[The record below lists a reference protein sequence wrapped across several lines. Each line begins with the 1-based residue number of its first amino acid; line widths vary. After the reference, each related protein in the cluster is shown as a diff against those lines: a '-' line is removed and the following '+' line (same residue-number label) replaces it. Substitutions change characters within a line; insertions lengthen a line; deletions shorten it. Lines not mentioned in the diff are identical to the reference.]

1 MAGSSGTAGLSD
13 TRGNKNVVAQIAQL
27 SWEKVKSAEK
37 MAGSERAYARKK
49 LKVGEEGG
57 LSKEEFREKF
67 GRGSFF
73 RKALGSEFGGDKVA
87 RNRGRVE
94 SFFDKDVPGGRD
106 ATKSKR
112 SRYRSQFDYGGAD
125 PQDPMVGSKP
135 KTERTKEEGER
146 RSASSSRMAVNEAM
160 ASALAGIEIQLTKLS
175 EKFTTTVSVPEGL
188 IEVVNKQSKVI
199 TEGFDGLNKALYSL
213 LGSIQKQTA
222 TMVRLDQE
230 QKILDQKSIDRQ
242 QALDEENL
250 LEGQNGGAGNAA
262 VTGFS
267 KSGKGK
273 GGGGGGILGKMFGA
287 TALAR
292 KIGRRGAGRAGL
304 RAAAALGGR
313 GAARTMAKHI
323 GKSAAKGGLKA
334 GLKKIPLLG
343 LGVGALFAAQ
353 RAMKGDIIGA
363 GLELASGAASIV
375 PGAGTAASL
384 GVDGVLA
391 ARDAGVIPFVKGG
404 FIPGGKPVFGMIG
417 EKVGVNEMVLPWTE
431 KTFAMMNKA
440 RLDAIQKNKSKFADV
455 QAKGLQ
461 EYYENRGGWEKFGEI
476 LIGLLR
482 GAGINPDDTP
492 PPGNTVSSA
501 PGEAKLAAFV
511 ATMESSA
518 LQDQADVMQSM
529 VNRAGQNYSGH
540 GGLFGQL
547 TAKNQYSPL
556 SAAIWGTSD
565 PDAQARYG
573 PVADKLGATPQK
585 RIEKLKEIISQPDGL
600 AQLEALFGG
609 ISNASAAKTLVDD
622 FYSGG
627 PLSTEAARFIQGR
640 TDFGAASGVGGA
652 QGSGQ
657 IKRNSNTFG
666 AANASKGASS
676 LTAVAPPPEPPA
688 PPDPSKPPVPKQSW
702 ALGVNNYGLPEG
714 TKIPF
719 THKGVEYFAERA
731 KAGGKEGWAVFKK
744 GFPTDQL
751 INTQGTANDDL
762 KAPMIKAIQDKTNQA
777 LAPSPKASETATRTA
792 VQSEQVAMARTK
804 QPVEVIGVG
813 SNTGSSSVVPK
824 GDSADPGL
832 SGKNLRP
839 AFADYSGTIG

>member
-1 MAGSSGTAGLSD
+1 
-13 TRGNKNVVAQIAQL
+13 
-27 SWEKVKSAEK
+27 
-37 MAGSERAYARKK
+37 
-49 LKVGEEGG
+49 
-57 LSKEEFREKF
+57 
-67 GRGSFF
+67 
-73 RKALGSEFGGDKVA
+73 
-87 RNRGRVE
+87 
-94 SFFDKDVPGGRD
+94 
-106 ATKSKR
+106 
-112 SRYRSQFDYGGAD
+112 
-125 PQDPMVGSKP
+125 
-135 KTERTKEEGER
+135 
-146 RSASSSRMAVNEAM
+146 
-160 ASALAGIEIQLTKLS
+160 
-175 EKFTTTVSVPEGL
+175 
-188 IEVVNKQSKVI
+188 
-199 TEGFDGLNKALYSL
+199 
-213 LGSIQKQTA
+213 
-222 TMVRLDQE
+222 
-230 QKILDQKSIDRQ
+230 
-242 QALDEENL
+242 
-250 LEGQNGGAGNAA
+250 
-262 VTGFS
+262 
-267 KSGKGK
+267 
-273 GGGGGGILGKMFGA
+273 
-287 TALAR
+287 
-292 KIGRRGAGRAGL
+292 
-304 RAAAALGGR
+304 
-313 GAARTMAKHI
+313 
-323 GKSAAKGGLKA
+323 
-334 GLKKIPLLG
+334 LKKIPLLG

-440 RLDAIQKNKSKFADV
+440 RLDAIQKNRNKFADV

-529 VNRAGQNYSGH
+529 VNRAGQNYSGY

-556 SAAIWGTSD
+556 SAAIWGTTD
-565 PDAQARYG
+565 PAAQAKYG

-585 RIEKLKEIISQPDGL
+585 RIERIKEIISQPDGL

-652 QGSGQ
+652 LGSGQ
-657 IKRNSNTFG
+657 IKRTSNTFG
-666 AANASKGASS
+666 SANASKGASS
-676 LTAVAPPPEPPA
+676 LTTIAPQPDPP
-688 PPDPSKPPVPKQSW
+688 PPDPTKPPVPKHSW
-702 ALGVNNYGLPEG
+702 ALDVNNYGMPKG

-719 THKGVEYFAERA
+719 TYKGVEYFAERS

-762 KAPMIKAIQDKTNQA
+762 KAPMIQAIQDKTNQA
-777 LAPSPKASETATRTA
+777 LSPSPKASETATRAA

-804 QPVEVIGVG
+804 QSFEIINDGY
-813 SNTGSSSVVPK
+813 NNSSGAAVPK
-824 GDSADPGL
+824 GDSATPGVPRRDL
-832 SGKNLRP
+832 SP
-839 AFADYSGTIG
+839 FFAEALV